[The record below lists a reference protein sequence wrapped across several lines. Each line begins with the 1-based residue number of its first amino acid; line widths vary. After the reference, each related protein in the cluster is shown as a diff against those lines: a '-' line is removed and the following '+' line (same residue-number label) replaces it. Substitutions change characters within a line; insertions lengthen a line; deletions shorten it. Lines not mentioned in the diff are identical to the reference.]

1 MINHG
6 FWILKHDKP
15 WILDGS
21 IRFYTKNA
29 GLIRAMAAMDGQ
41 NHRTLGI
48 SIRQRPTRSRDP
60 IRASVR
66 PAISERSL
74 ISFLHSWCA
83 VWVRYVSFIEFP
95 QHILTHV
102 WHMCLNGGKSRKSM
116 NKDIRV
122 STMKK
127 RYFPPVQM
135 DLSVHTYQ
143 CIMILTMLYSSF
155 TARQY
160 GGPPGR
166 RLG

>member
-1 MINHG
+1 MAFGWSESQDPRNFH
-6 FWILKHDKP
+6 
-15 WILDGS
+15 S
-21 IRFYTKNA
+21 TAANA
-29 GLIRAMAAMDGQ
+29 L
-41 NHRTLGI
+41 
-48 SIRQRPTRSRDP
+48 TRSDP
-60 IRASVR
+60 SVR
-66 PAISERSL
+66 ETGDFGA
-74 ISFLHSWCA
+74 FLDLLFAFLVCC
-83 VWVRYVSFIEFP
+83 VGKIREFP
-95 QHILTHV
+95 QHILTHSDT
-102 WHMCLNGGKSRKSM
+102 CANGGKSM

>member
-1 MINHG
+1 MAFGFWNMINHEFWMVQLGFTQKCWAHPGYG
-6 FWILKHDKP
+6 FWMVRITGPSEFPFDSGQRAHA
-15 WILDGS
+15 
-21 IRFYTKNA
+21 IR
-29 GLIRAMAAMDGQ
+29 
-41 NHRTLGI
+41 
-48 SIRQRPTRSRDP
+48 
-60 IRASVR
+60 
-66 PAISERSL
+66 SERPWDRRFRSVL
-74 ISFLHSWCA
+74 DLLFAFLVCC
-83 VWVRYVSFIEFP
+83 VGKIREFP
-95 QHILTHV
+95 QHILTHSDT
-102 WHMCLNGGKSRKSM
+102 CANGGKSM